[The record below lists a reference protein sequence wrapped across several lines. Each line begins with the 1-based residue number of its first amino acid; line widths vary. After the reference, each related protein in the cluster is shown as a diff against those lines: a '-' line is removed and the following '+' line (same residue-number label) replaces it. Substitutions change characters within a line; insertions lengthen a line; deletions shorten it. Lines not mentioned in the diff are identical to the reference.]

1 MLNFRK
7 REDETVVYET
17 EYAVVT
23 NGVSKDSVS
32 VSLYL
37 YSYMAG
43 GRTFVWDH
51 NSVHEEPNGQV
62 YSNNCVLVGYSG
74 VYSRDPFTVS
84 WRDPSA
90 AHPITLVLSQGGVK
104 ETRTMKS
111 QVLLPDGL
119 WYLPQVSVDSIPG
132 RVLEATRKAITM
144 AVEATELYKEM
155 FVTLGKV
162 VTSIQ
167 EQEGSYETYLEMMR
181 SIVSYNSQ
189 REDNHA

>member
-51 NSVHEEPNGQV
+51 NSVYKETDGQV

-74 VYSRDPFTVS
+74 VYSRNPFAVS
-84 WRDPSA
+84 WREPSA
-90 AHPITLVLSQGGVK
+90 AHPITLVLSQGSVK

-111 QVLLPDGL
+111 QVLLPDGS
-119 WYLPQVSVDSIPG
+119 WYIPQVSVDSIPG
-132 RVLEATRKAITM
+132 RILEATRNAIAM

-155 FVTLGKV
+155 FVAIGKV

-167 EQEGSYETYLEMMR
+167 EQERSYETYLEMMR